1 MIKRSQKGRGA
12 QFNPPNRFEQIYLS
26 DEETAADIELE
37 LDQYPDTQYF
47 QDHPQKIVNKV
58 DSPDV
63 GMMYSI
69 NPYQGCEHG
78 CIYCYARNTHEY
90 WGYSAGSD
98 FESRIIIKK
107 NAPRLLRQF
116 LNDPK
121 WEAYPI
127 AISGNTDCYQPA
139 EKQMELT
146 RQMLAIFN
154 EFKHPVSIITKNA
167 LIKRDLDILS
177 ELAQENLVKVHVSVT
192 TFNEELRR
200 KMEPRTTTVKKRL
213 EIIETLSNHDIP
225 VGIMVAPVIPG
236 INDHEIPEILK
247 AVGAKGA
254 ISAGYTIVRL
264 NGQIGDIFRD
274 WISRNYPHKANKVL
288 NQIAEC
294 HDGKISDSRWG
305 TRIQGEGNI
314 AKMIQN
320 LFELNKKRFLPK
332 DTFEYNLSAFRR
344 PSQNKQLDLFKS

>member
-1 MIKRSQKGRGA
+1 MSHHYHKGRGA
-12 QFNPPNRFEQIYLS
+12 QYNLPNRFERVQLS
-26 DEETAADIELE
+26 QEEAPPAEPELME
-37 LDQYPDTQYF
+37 APDTKYF
-47 QDHPQKIVNKV
+47 RDHPKKIVNKV
-58 DSPDV
+58 DSPDI

-78 CIYCYARNTHEY
+78 CIYCYARNSHEY

-98 FESRIIIKK
+98 FESRIIIKE
-107 NAPRLLRQF
+107 NAPQLLRKF

-121 WEAYPI
+121 WEPYPI

-146 RQMLAIFN
+146 RQMLSIFN
-154 EFKHPVSIITKNA
+154 DYKHPVSIITKNA

-200 KMEPRTTTVKKRL
+200 KMEPRTTTAKKRL

-225 VGIMVAPVIPG
+225 VGIMLAPVIPG

-247 AVGAKGA
+247 AVGEKGA

-274 WISRNYPHKANKVL
+274 WINRNYPDKSDKVL

-294 HDGKISDSRWG
+294 HDGKLNDSRWG
-305 TRIQGEGNI
+305 TRIKGVGNI

-320 LFELNKKRFLPK
+320 LFELNKKRFLPEN
-332 DTFEYNLSAFRR
+332 TFEYNLSAFRG
-344 PSQNKQLDLFKS
+344 PSQNKQLDLFRS